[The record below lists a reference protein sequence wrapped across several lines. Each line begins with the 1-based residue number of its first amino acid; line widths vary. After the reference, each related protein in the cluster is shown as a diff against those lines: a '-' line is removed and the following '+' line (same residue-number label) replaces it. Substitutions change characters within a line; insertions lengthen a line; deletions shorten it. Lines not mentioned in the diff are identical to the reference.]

1 MLTKSEAIV
10 LHTLKYGE
18 SRLII
23 DLFTREHGRL
33 SCIMTRGKG
42 ARSRGPLLQP
52 LSLLDM
58 ELDVRPRVQLQQVR
72 NVRMLQPYGSL
83 PFEPAKTAVVMFL
96 SEFLYHAL
104 RGEQQP
110 DEQLFDYMKHSFLLL
125 DTAQER
131 YANFHLVFLMH
142 LSRFLGYDPQHHDF
156 QKAEDAACMQTLMG
170 LDFDN
175 MHELRMKHQ
184 ERNRYLDI
192 LLAYY
197 HQHLPSFPEL
207 KSLDVLQELF
217 A

>member
-1 MLTKSEAIV
+1 M
-10 LHTLKYGE
+10 
-18 SRLII
+18 
-23 DLFTREHGRL
+23 
-33 SCIMTRGKG
+33 
-42 ARSRGPLLQP
+42 QP

-110 DEQLFDYMKHSFLLL
+110 DEQLFDYMKHSFLWL

-142 LSRFLGYDPQHHDF
+142 LSRFLGYDQIGR
-156 QKAEDAACMQTLMG
+156 ASC
-170 LDFDN
+170 
-175 MHELRMKHQ
+175 R
-184 ERNRYLDI
+184 ER
-192 LLAYY
+192 
-197 HQHLPSFPEL
+197 
-207 KSLDVLQELF
+207 V
-217 A
+217 